1 AVSWNAATQTLS
13 YTFDNQPMGT
23 PLTSDI
29 ANQFFGGSNFAYFG
43 FGAGTGSLSNTQSVR
58 NVTVTATFE
67 GQAPG
72 NTQT

>member
-1 AVSWNAATQTLS
+1 
-13 YTFDNQPMGT
+13 MGT